1 MSFGK
6 REPVSRQ
13 MQVLTALET
22 VGSGSEDEETKRW
35 EEEQMTKGVK
45 AAMEPQNV
53 HPPQNTLT
61 ALDQSFMYGST
72 AYPSDP
78 TVYSLVQPP
87 TLPPSAPYQEPYS
100 TRTTQPHI
108 PNRLIPVTVESL
120 KCRLQRHLQELE
132 ESHSGHRQRLD
143 QLDTDLETAHREIVR
158 REQRSS
164 EAALEYQFFQE
175 MRGYIR
181 DILSCLTEKVSWET
195 WLTPIPSCVA
205 HTNFKPWWKV
215 WY

>member
-6 REPVSRQ
+6 REAVSRQ

-61 ALDQSFMYGST
+61 AIDQSFLCGST
-72 AYPSDP
+72 AYPGDP

-87 TLPPSAPYQEPYS
+87 MLPPSAPYQEPHS
-100 TRTTQPHI
+100 TSTIQSHI
-108 PNRLIPVTVESL
+108 PNKLIPITVETL
-120 KCRLQRHLQELE
+120 KSRLQRHLKELE
-132 ESHSGHRQRLD
+132 ESHSSHQRRLD
-143 QLDTDLETAHREIVR
+143 QLDTDLETAHREIER
-158 REQRSS
+158 RKQRSS

-181 DILSCLTEKVSWET
+181 DILSCLTEKVSW
-195 WLTPIPSCVA
+195 
-205 HTNFKPWWKV
+205 
-215 WY
+215 